1 MEIVD
6 LSHPIH
12 DGMDCYFPL
21 PRVAMWTFTHHEV
34 TKKLYIN
41 SSSSTK
47 ALFLSDHT
55 GTHVDAPLH
64 FDPEGGDV
72 AQLPLAPFV
81 SRGAVLDVSHLE
93 DRAEIGAQDLAGCPN
108 ADLLG
113 EGFAALV
120 RTGRDKLWGDPRYVD
135 HPHLTGES
143 ARWFLEKG
151 VGLVGI
157 DALSMDSVHVK
168 EKAVHNTLLKGRQIP
183 TVENLCR
190 LELVGEGVF
199 IFIAL
204 PLHLVGAT
212 GSPVRAVGLKGVK
225 GWQ

>member
-6 LSHPIH
+6 LTHPIQ

-34 TKKLYIN
+34 TRQLYTH

-47 ALFLSDHT
+47 AIFMSDHT

-72 AQLPLAPFV
+72 AQLPLAPFI
-81 SRGAVLDVSHLE
+81 SRGVVLDVSHLE
-93 DRAEIGAQDLAGCPN
+93 DRAEIGAQDLERCTNAG
-108 ADLLG
+108 LL
-113 EGFAALV
+113 EKGFAALV

-143 ARWFLEKG
+143 ARWLLEKG

-168 EKAVHNTLLKGRQIP
+168 EKAVHNTLLKERRIP
-183 TVENLCR
+183 AVENLCR
-190 LELVGEGVF
+190 LELLGEGVF